1 MLTRVLFAAF
11 LLVGAAGSVS
21 AQDTTVVALGL
32 TDHVVTED
40 ELVGGADLAKPRF
53 NSPGVAYV
61 LVAHAQKGDKIEIHL
76 TKDGES
82 LMHNV
87 RELDAEE
94 DGVLVLAG
102 KTGVPAGG
110 WPEGHYTAKVKV
122 TRGGEMLAEQETEAI
137 PFE

>member
-40 ELVGGADLAKPRF
+40 ELVSGADLAKPRF

-87 RELDAEE
+87 RELDADEA
-94 DGVLVLAG
+94 GVLVLAG

-110 WPEGHYTAKVKV
+110 WPEGNYTAKVKI
-122 TRGGEMLAEQETEAI
+122 TRGGEMLAEQETDPI

>member
-40 ELVGGADLAKPRF
+40 ELVSGAELAKPRF

-87 RELDAEE
+87 RELDADEA
-94 DGVLVLAG
+94 GVLVLAG

-110 WPEGHYTAKVKV
+110 WPEGSYTAKVKV
-122 TRGGEMLAEQETEAI
+122 TRGGETLAEQESDPI